1 MKDDNL
7 LSFLFR
13 PAQCIMAE
21 FDKKPEPLETFPI
34 NQGVPRWTM
43 YNVKAHLLP
52 EMYWQML
59 K

>member
-1 MKDDNL
+1 MNF
-7 LSFLFR
+7 SFSFR